1 MVWVYLVLAIL
12 TEVAGTISM
21 KLTEGFTKLVPSV
34 SMVIFYIL
42 SLGLLGL
49 ALKKMDVSVVY
60 AVWSGLGVAFI
71 ATIGVL
77 WFQEPITALKLSSLA
92 LIVVGV
98 VGLNLSGGVH

>member
-1 MVWVYLVLAIL
+1 MVWVYLILAIL

-42 SLGLLGL
+42 SLGRLGL

-71 ATIGVL
+71 AVIGVL
-77 WFQEPITALKLSSLA
+77 WFQEPVTALKLSSLA

>member
-1 MVWVYLVLAIL
+1 MVWVYLILAIL

>member
-1 MVWVYLVLAIL
+1 
-12 TEVAGTISM
+12 M
-21 KLTEGFTKLVPSV
+21 KLAEGFTKLVPSV